1 MEIRIKT
8 KNLKLNPKLEKFI
21 QDKLRVLQKFFPR
34 NAVKIIDIEVG
45 LVSRHHQKG
54 DIYRAEIQT
63 ETPLGRVLR
72 AYSEKDK
79 IETAILDAKQ
89 EIEAQFS
96 KFKDKLVSIRK
107 KDTRKEI

>member
-21 QDKLRVLQKFFPR
+21 QDKLKVLQKFFPA
-34 NAVKIIDIEVG
+34 NAVKIIDVEIG
-45 LVSRHHQKG
+45 MTSRHHQKG
-54 DIYRAEIQT
+54 DIYSAEIQT

-79 IETAILDAKQ
+79 IEIAILDAKK
-89 EIEAQFS
+89 EIEAQFV
-96 KFKDKLVSIRK
+96 KFKERLVSGRK
-107 KDTRKEI
+107 RKS